1 MLLLALAV
9 APGVFWLWYF
19 LAKDRLRPEPRA
31 LVRRVF
37 FLGGTSAFAAGLIEV
52 GALGAAGLSVDAG
65 MPEALVAAAVIGLI
79 EEGVKF
85 SVVLV
90 SAYRHTAFDEVLD
103 GIVYAVTASLG
114 FATVENLFYVLSGG
128 VGVGVARAVLSVPGH
143 AFFGAVMGYYL
154 GVAKFAARE
163 TLWLL
168 SGLGLATLAHTIYDA
183 LVFSQSAYALAVIPF
198 VLVLWRR
205 SIILTRRAH
214 AMEDPRTRAS

>member
-1 MLLLALAV
+1 MLLLTLAI

-37 FLGGTSAFAAGLIEV
+37 FFGGASAFAAGLLEV
-52 GALGAAGLSVDAG
+52 GALGATGLSLDAG
-65 MPEALVAAAVIGLI
+65 MPSALMAAAFIGVI

-85 SVVLV
+85 LTVLA
-90 SAYRHTAFDEVLD
+90 SAYRYTAFDEVLD
-103 GIVYAVTASLG
+103 GIVYAVAVSLG
-114 FATVENLFYVLSGG
+114 FATVENLFYVLTGG

-143 AFFGAVMGYYL
+143 AFFGVVMGYYL
-154 GVAKFAARE
+154 GIAKFAARE
-163 TLWLL
+163 TVWLL
-168 SGLGLATLAHTIYDA
+168 TGLGLAALAHTVYDA

-198 VLVLWRR
+198 VLLLWRR
-205 SIILTRRAH
+205 SVILTRRAQ